1 MSGWSEWMPESEMER
16 FLDRVV
22 REKEAE
28 LAVKRA
34 ECPAAELERRAAAQ
48 PVRDFRAALAGGGRV
63 IAEIKRRSPSVPA
76 FRHGGDPAR
85 LARTYRDNG
94 AAAISIVT
102 DAPNFGTG
110 LGDVTFVRTAV
121 GLPVLVKDFVID
133 DYQVLE
139 ARAAGADALLLIARI
154 LAPAPLARL
163 LGRVRELGME
173 ALVECH
179 DEADVEQSV
188 AAGARIIGVNNR
200 DLGTLATA
208 LGTCERLLPLVPAGV
223 LRVAESGIWY
233 RVDVVELARRGAD
246 AFLVGG
252 ALLSSA
258 DPGRKLRELLGTE
271 PEGSADGVPPA

>member
-1 MSGWSEWMPESEMER
+1 MRREPEDGMER

-28 LAVKRA
+28 IAVKRA
-34 ECPAAELERRAAAQ
+34 ERPAAVLERQAAQ
-48 PVRDFRAALAGGGRV
+48 PARDFLAALEGGGRV

-76 FRHGGDPAR
+76 FRHGGDPTA
-85 LARTYRDNG
+85 LARIYRDGG
-94 AAAISIVT
+94 AVAISIVT
-102 DAPNFGTG
+102 DTPNFGTG
-110 LGDVTFVRTAV
+110 LADVVAVRSAV
-121 GLPVLVKDFVID
+121 ELPVLVKDFVID

-154 LAPAPLARL
+154 LALSSLVRL

-179 DEADVEQSV
+179 DEADVEQAV

-200 DLGTLATA
+200 DLATLATT
-208 LGTCERLLPLVPAGV
+208 LGTCERLLPLIPPGV
-223 LRVAESGIWY
+223 LRVAESGI
-233 RVDVVELARRGAD
+233 RRRAEVVELARRGAD

-252 ALLSSA
+252 ALLNSA
-258 DPGRKLRELLGTE
+258 DPGRTLRELLGTE
-271 PEGSADGVPPA
+271 PEVAARE